1 MRHLQVCLT
10 PFDPRVA
17 LVSSP
22 VNVRLSYVVDGGTTR
37 GDDVAVW
44 QRARLIPVSGIGSD
58 VEAEQRATSA
68 LLAVMSIVR
77 PFSKAVLS
85 PFGASR
91 ADKAVVDTF
100 IEPTFKDDAGKQV
113 RPDGLIQ
120 VAYGSKE
127 PFVAL
132 VEVKTGSSKLSADQI
147 NAYWDI
153 ARREKYDSVVTI
165 SNEIA
170 PSLGVHP
177 TAGLK
182 VKANSKVQVHHLS
195 WTRLLTLAVMEKTHR
210 GVDDP
215 EQDWILGELIR
226 YLQHDASG
234 ALGFDDMGPNWTE
247 VRDGARNGTLN
258 VKAESVA
265 DIVLRWDQ
273 LLGYMSLRLG
283 ADIGEDVTEVLTRSE
298 QNDPKV
304 RPKMFTESL
313 CSDGMLDGTLRV
325 PDTIGDL
332 HVTVDLKARQTIV
345 SVEIDAPKDK
355 GAKGR
360 ISWLLRQLKAAPGAL
375 VIEAYPRGGSNGIAG
390 PLAAIA
396 EDPSILLREDKKDPH
411 RFKIIARSE
420 LGQNRRSGKT
430 PGFVQSVINS
440 VESFYGDVLQGLTA
454 YQPKA
459 PQLRSVVPADPEPTL
474 PSVPLVEAR
483 SESSQPRQAIALPPA
498 SPTWN
503 V

>member
-1 MRHLQVCLT
+1 MVRNKV
-10 PFDPRVA
+10 
-17 LVSSP
+17 VS
-22 VNVRLSYVVDGGTTR
+22 YFGDHGAMR
-37 GDDVAVW
+37 GDDMAGW
-44 QRARLIPVSGIGSD
+44 QRARIIPISGIRND
-58 VEAEQRATSA
+58 LEAEQRATSA
-68 LLAVMSIVR
+68 LLAVLSIVR
-77 PFSKAVLS
+77 PFSKAILS

-100 IEPTFKDDAGKQV
+100 IEPMFKDDASKQV

-120 VAYGSKE
+120 VAHGSKE

-132 VEVKTGSSKLSADQI
+132 VEVKTGSSKLNADQI

-153 ARREKYDSVVTI
+153 ARREKYDAVVTI

-258 VKAESVA
+258 VKAEAVA

-273 LLGYMSLRLG
+273 LLGYISLCLG
-283 ADIGEDVTEVLTRSE
+283 ADIGEDVTEVLTRAE
-298 QNDPKV
+298 QNDAKI

-313 CSDGMLDGTLRV
+313 CNTGTLDGMLRV
-325 PDTIGDL
+325 PDTAGDL
-332 HVTVDLKARQTIV
+332 NVRVDLKARQVIV

-360 ISWLLRQLKAAPGAL
+360 IGWLLRQLKGAPDAL

-390 PLAAIA
+390 PLSAIA
-396 EDPSILLREDKKDPH
+396 EDPSILLRGDKKDPH

-430 PGFVQSVINS
+430 PGFVQSVVNS
-440 VESFYGDVLQGLTA
+440 VESYYANVLQGLTG

-459 PQLRSVVPADPEPTL
+459 PQLRSVVPDDPAPAL
-474 PSVPLVEAR
+474 PSVPLVAIRPEPNPA
-483 SESSQPRQAIALPPA
+483 RQATSLPPA
-498 SPTWN
+498 SQTWS